1 MSTLEKSLY
10 QQVKVNSKT
19 AYDKVKI
26 ESPTYKGFST
36 VASVDNK
43 HVLYDIALIK
53 QDIINHFHIKQGEK
67 LSDPNFGTII
77 WDILFE
83 PLTDGLRDAIIQNVT
98 EIINYDPRVSVDSIT
113 VDTYES
119 GIQIDCSLTY
129 LPYSIS
135 ETMRLKFDQSAGL
148 I

>member
-1 MSTLEKSLY
+1 MATNDKPLYKSIT
-10 QQVKVNSKT
+10 VKAAEDTVGPITTK
-19 AYDKVKI
+19 K
-26 ESPTYKGFST
+26 YKGIST
-36 VASVDNK
+36 VDPDRGSFN
-43 HVLYDIALIK
+43 LYDINLIK
-53 QDIINHFHIKQGEK
+53 QDIVNHFHIRQGEK
-67 LSDPNFGTII
+67 LENPTFGTII

-98 EIINYDPRVSVDSIT
+98 EIINFDPRVSVDSVT

-119 GIQIDCSLTY
+119 GIQIDCALTY
-129 LPYSIS
+129 LTYSIS